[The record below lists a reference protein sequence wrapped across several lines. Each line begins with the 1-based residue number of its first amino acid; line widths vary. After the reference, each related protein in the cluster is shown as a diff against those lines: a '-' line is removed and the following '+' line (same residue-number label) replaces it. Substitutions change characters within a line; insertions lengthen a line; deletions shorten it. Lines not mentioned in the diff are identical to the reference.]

1 MKWRR
6 LLSLRRW
13 SHMFSR
19 IWRYLVSPHVAIMDK
34 LLFLVPV
41 VLYWVLPDVMPFIP
55 IDDIGVTMLM
65 TGWFVSRMDKNTPVC
80 WTTVRFS
87 RPKVRCAEASC
98 HPISDTVQSIVTNR
112 MNSRNLC

>member
-19 IWRYLVSPHVAIMDK
+19 IWRYLVSPQVATMDK

-65 TGWFVSRMDKNTPVC
+65 TGWFVSRMDKKYPGLLDRDAIHPPKGPV
-80 WTTVRFS
+80 R
-87 RPKVRCAEASC
+87 
-98 HPISDTVQSIVTNR
+98 
-112 MNSRNLC
+112 